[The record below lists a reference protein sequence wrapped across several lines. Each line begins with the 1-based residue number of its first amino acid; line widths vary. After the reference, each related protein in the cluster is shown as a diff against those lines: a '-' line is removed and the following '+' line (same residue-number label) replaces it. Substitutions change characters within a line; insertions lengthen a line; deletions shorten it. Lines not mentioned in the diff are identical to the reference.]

1 VYVPAPVL
9 PNAQLASRRETVS
22 SVGVIWDK
30 TLPFTTANTTV
41 KTFRQA
47 LALDEVRA
55 NYHMT
60 RIESD
65 IRIYCPAPSQ
75 IPSFALPATISQPRP
90 RSTSSLL
97 FPRRRT
103 QTERQSVRTS
113 TQTEEGA
120 RPRRRVAISWHSRTK
135 ALSEQ
140 QTAAMMARTRG
151 PGPAG
156 EASGN
161 ARPLPPM
168 RSADSSRPCARRTRL

>member
-1 VYVPAPVL
+1 VHVPAPVL
-9 PNAQLASRRETVS
+9 PKAQLVSCRETVS

-47 LALDEVRA
+47 LALDEVRII
-55 NYHMT
+55 YHMT
-60 RIESD
+60 RIMSD
-65 IRIYCPAPSQ
+65 IRVRCPASSQ
-75 IPSFALPATISQPRP
+75 IPSFALPATIPQPRP

-97 FPRRRT
+97 LPRRRT

-113 TQTEEGA
+113 TQTEEDS
-120 RPRRRVAISWHSRTK
+120 RPRRRVAISLHLRTK

-140 QTAAMMARTRG
+140 QTVAMMARTRG
-151 PGPAG
+151 LGPAG

-161 ARPLPPM
+161 ARPPRPM
-168 RSADSSRPCARRTRL
+168 RIADSSRPCARRTQP